1 MKLFAIF
8 LLILATVSCRS
19 KQAMTATDTE
29 EHYVSR
35 DTVSIAATVLH
46 GEADV
51 TAATVDSASSEVT
64 YLVTFA
70 DGGGEVTVDSLGT
83 VHLSAVRSVAV
94 RGHLQAIHSDFN
106 AEKYAADSVSVA
118 HQRRAAVTADSVE
131 HSERH
136 EILTPWWH
144 EVLKWALA
152 TMAAIIVIH
161 LTYRYIK
168 RKLSEWTFLL

>member
-1 MKLFAIF
+1 MKHFVI
-8 LLILATVSCRS
+8 LLIILAAVSCRS
-19 KQAMTATDTE
+19 KQVTTGADTE

-35 DTVSIAATVLH
+35 DSVSTAATVLH

-51 TAATVDSASSEVT
+51 TAATVDSASSEVA

-70 DGGGEVTVDSLGT
+70 DSGGEVTVDSLGT

-118 HQRRAAVTADSVE
+118 LQRRAAVTADSAG

-136 EILTPWWH
+136 ETLTPWWH
-144 EVLKWALA
+144 EVLIWTLA
-152 TMAAIIVIH
+152 TMAAIIAIH
-161 LTYRYIK
+161 LTYRFIK